1 MNVISEDHLSSLPSN
16 INYNTLGTLYKEFGD
31 AKKCEELQNELT
43 GCEGFLEFCLN
54 LTGILKHFDN
64 WKFVESFNTDR
75 CKTLKLWVY
84 DYLHNRILYKNSDV
98 SIASILVKIGPLW
111 TSKYLPKV
119 CDLFPYPLK
128 EDLIKERNLHDY
140 ASNYETISEKLRNYA
155 TKCTPQ
161 VKDYLDKYVKQYNE
175 IKEECNSASEKKH
188 CILLREVH
196 GKYKLNELGSLQYIT
211 DESYKSSP
219 EEEVSAGH
227 GPRFGGVQAH
237 SKDGAVAESSMQL
250 PSQFTG
256 FHTFM
261 MIAFPFFGIIL
272 FLFILYKKKIIHD
285 TIDEENMQELLTNAY
300 EHEDRNYN
308 HRKNQISYHP
318 L

>member
-1 MNVISEDHLSSLPSN
+1 MIFTENDLSSLPSN
-16 INYNTLGTLYKEFGD
+16 INYNTLDTLYKEFGD
-31 AKKCEELQNELT
+31 NTKCEELQGELT

-54 LTGILKHFDN
+54 FTGILKHFDN

-84 DYLHNRILYKNSDV
+84 DYLHNKILYNNNDV
-98 SIASILVKIGPLW
+98 TIAHIFLKIGPLW
-111 TSKYLPKV
+111 SAKYLPKV
-119 CDLFPYPLK
+119 CDLFPYPPK

-140 ASNYETISEKLRNYA
+140 ASNYEKISEKLRNYA

-161 VKDYLDKYVKQYNE
+161 VKDYLDKYVNQYNV
-175 IKEECNSASEKKH
+175 IKEECNSPSVKKH
-188 CILLREVH
+188 CILLSEVH
-196 GKYKLNELGSLQYIT
+196 GRYKQNELGSLKYIT
-211 DESYKSSP
+211 DESYTSSS
-219 EEEVSAGH
+219 EGEASGRV
-227 GPRFGGVQAH
+227 PRLGVQAH
-237 SKDGAVAESSMQL
+237 SSDGAVEESSMQL

-261 MIAFPFFGIIL
+261 MTAFPFFGITL

-285 TIDEENMQELLTNAY
+285 TVDEENMQELLTNAY
-300 EHEDRNYN
+300 EHEDGNYN
-308 HRKNQISYHP
+308 HSMNHISYHP